1 LAAAADPRHS
11 GADLS
16 AAFLNLSGVRKLPLI
31 RQVEA
36 AECGLACLAMVA
48 GYHGYEA
55 PLSSLRQ
62 RFSISMKGATLK
74 SLVDI
79 AAGLGLGSRAV
90 RAELE
95 ELKDLRL
102 PAVLHWDLNHF
113 VVLKR
118 VGKTWI
124 EVHDPALG
132 ERRLRMQ
139 DASKSFTGVA
149 LELTPAAGFQRKR
162 ERQALQLSTLVKL
175 SPDAMGALFQALVVT
190 LIIETLV
197 LVSPFYM
204 QLVIDEAILKGD
216 EGLLTSL
223 AIGFA
228 LVVVF
233 QVVANALRALVLQ
246 YMGSVL
252 SFEMEARLFHHLIR
266 LPLSWFHKRQVGD
279 IQSRFQAVEPIKQFV
294 AGGAIAAVF
303 DGVFGLLIA
312 IMMVIFAPVLAVI
325 VFASV
330 ALYILV
336 RLAML
341 ELSKRVAGDY
351 LVADAKEQTGFLET
365 LRAAQTLKLAAS
377 ETTREGQHRNAI
389 AATLN
394 SGIRGGNV
402 NIGYGALKQ
411 AIMGLTD
418 VAIIFLGAKAVMS
431 NQLTV
436 GMLTAFI
443 AYKGQFVQ
451 RATGFL
457 EALIAW
463 RLLDVQLER
472 LADIALSPKEANM
485 DVGGQD
491 GEIIGALEVRN
502 IYFRYA
508 PGEPEVLRG
517 VSFAVAPGEFVA
529 IAGASGCGKSTLLK
543 IVTGLYAPSYG
554 EVFLDGRPLAHWNQ
568 RAVRAQIGTV
578 MQDDVLLAGSIA
590 ENVAFFDER
599 IDMARVIDCARMACI
614 HDDIT
619 RMPMAYQTLVGDMG
633 TSLSGGQ
640 QQRVMI
646 ARALYRQ
653 PKILIMDEG
662 TSHLDVETERAIN
675 AALSQMP
682 ITRIVVAHRPET
694 IRAAARVLRMDNG
707 TLAAHPREV
716 V

>member
-1 LAAAADPRHS
+1 
-11 GADLS
+11 
-16 AAFLNLSGVRKLPLI
+16 
-31 RQVEA
+31 
-36 AECGLACLAMVA
+36 M
-48 GYHGYEA
+48 
-55 PLSSLRQ
+55 
-62 RFSISMKGATLK
+62 
-74 SLVDI
+74 
-79 AAGLGLGSRAV
+79 
-90 RAELE
+90 
-95 ELKDLRL
+95 
-102 PAVLHWDLNHF
+102 
-113 VVLKR
+113 
-118 VGKTWI
+118 
-124 EVHDPALG
+124 
-132 ERRLRMQ
+132 
-139 DASKSFTGVA
+139 A
-149 LELTPAAGFQRKR
+149 LELSPTAGFQRKR
-162 ERQALQLSTLVKL
+162 ERQALKLDTLVKL
-175 SPDAMGALFQALVVT
+175 SPETLRALFQALVITV
-190 LIIETLV
+190 IIETLV
-197 LVSPFYM
+197 LASPFYM

-233 QVVANALRALVLQ
+233 QVVANALRGLVLQ
-246 YMGSVL
+246 FVGSVI
-252 SFEMEARLFHHLIR
+252 SFEMEARLFHHRMR
-266 LPLSWFHKRQVGD
+266 LPLDWFHKRQVGD

-330 ALYILV
+330 ALYVLV
-336 RLAML
+336 RLATL

-377 ETTREGQHRNAI
+377 ETTRENQQRNTI

-418 VAIIFLGAKAVMS
+418 IAIIFLGAKAVMS

-436 GMLTAFI
+436 GMLTAFL

-451 RATGFL
+451 RATGFV

-472 LADIALSPKEANM
+472 LADIALTPKEPNIDA
-485 DVGGQD
+485 GGQD
-491 GEIIGALEVRN
+491 GEISGALEVRN
-502 IYFRYA
+502 LYFRYA

-517 VSFAVAPGEFVA
+517 VSMQVRPGEFVA

-543 IVTGLYAPSYG
+543 LITGLYTPTYG
-554 EVFLDGRPLAHWNQ
+554 EVLLDGRPLPHWNQ
-568 RAVRAQIGTV
+568 RTVRSQIGTV

-590 ENVAFFDER
+590 ENIAFFDDR
-599 IDMARVIDCARMACI
+599 IDIARVMQCAKLACI

-662 TSHLDVETERAIN
+662 TSHLDVDTERAIN

-694 IRAAARVLRMDNG
+694 LRAAARVLQLSTNG
-707 TLAAHPREV
+707 LVEHPREV